1 MFWSIFA
8 GLLSKDVR
16 NRIRILLGNKQTK
29 IHTSHEKTLSQNE
42 NRIIKATEKKQIP
55 PLLKLAL
62 YKAPKG
68 DAFWFQKRYFFQE
81 RSLSYDKVLH
91 GSRSKLS
98 STAENEGEHFFL
110 SLKT

>member
-1 MFWSIFA
+1 MM
-8 GLLSKDVR
+8 
-16 NRIRILLGNKQTK
+16 Q
-29 IHTSHEKTLSQNE
+29 
-42 NRIIKATEKKQIP
+42 

-62 YKAPKG
+62 YEAPKG
-68 DAFWFQKRYFFQE
+68 DAFWFQKKVFFFQE
-81 RSLSYDKVLH
+81 WNLYYDKVLH